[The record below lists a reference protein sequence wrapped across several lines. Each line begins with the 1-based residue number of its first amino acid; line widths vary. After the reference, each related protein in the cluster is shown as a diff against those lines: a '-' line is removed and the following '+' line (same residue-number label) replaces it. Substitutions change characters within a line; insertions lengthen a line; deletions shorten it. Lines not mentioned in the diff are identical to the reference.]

1 MLQPQSN
8 PSMLH
13 HTLQNEANQNVN
25 SGVGGNQRGSL
36 SQAQKNTTS
45 NSKTYYNWS

>member
-13 HTLQNEANQNVN
+13 HTLQSEANQNSSN
-25 SGVGGNQRGSL
+25 VGNNQRASSL
-36 SQAQKNTTS
+36 NQAQKNTTS